1 MAMASYIPT
10 IEFKQVLQND
20 RLLFFVETDDELSSF
35 ADTSSTYK
43 AYNET
48 DFLYDSG
55 EYCV

>member
-55 EYCV
+55 